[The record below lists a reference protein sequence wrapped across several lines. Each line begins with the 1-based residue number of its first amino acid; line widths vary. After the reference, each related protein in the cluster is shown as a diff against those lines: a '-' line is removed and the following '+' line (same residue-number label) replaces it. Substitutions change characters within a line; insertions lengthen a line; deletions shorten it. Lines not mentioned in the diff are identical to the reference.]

1 MPGQLIILPGVN
13 AGGNGGARI
22 DMNTADQI
30 AARMP
35 DLKHVIS
42 ARSLKANVGGG
53 ISGRCRATG
62 ALLLN
67 TGSAASTLTIKQL
80 GSRPAIGQSANG
92 AAALSLP
99 NGTATASYCAV
110 MAIYMG
116 VDSKTGTAVTNWLN
130 TIKSNTLLGT
140 MARTYSQVNSTNTDL
155 TVSCGGDSGSPI
167 ASVPNQAAGTWGV
180 VVADWNDDTGIVS
193 LSLNGGAYVTATK
206 TTKHLVDA
214 NTAVTIGYPLT
225 ASSLRDSGV
234 GDLYLFS
241 ASQLASSYGK
251 GRIADLVAALKSQYG
266 VA

>member
-13 AGGNGGARI
+13 SGGNGGARI

-110 MAIYMG
+110 MAVYMG
-116 VDSKTGTAVTNWLN
+116 ADSKIGTATTNWL
-130 TIKSNTLLGT
+130 TTMKSNALLAT
-140 MARTYSQVNSTNTDL
+140 MVRSYSSASSNNADL

-167 ASVPNQAAGTWGV
+167 ASVVNQAALTWGV
-180 VVADWNDDTGIVS
+180 VVADWNDDTGVVS
-193 LSLNGGAYVTATK
+193 LSLNGSAYVTATK

-214 NTAVTIGYPLT
+214 NTAVAIGYPLT

-234 GDLYLFS
+234 GDLYVFG
-241 ASQLASSYGK
+241 ASQLGTSYGR

-266 VA
+266 IA